1 MLFRVRGGRCQVHIH
16 VALIHER
23 RSRID
28 ERRVRREGVGAIV
41 LPELHRLIVIDLVQ
55 GFKPE
60 VTHREGLLHDRRVDG
75 SVLDSVQRIGIHV
88 PRHHLAAGVA
98 GALDGVGHHLAR
110 NRIQADKGIDLLCAG
125 QSQQLLGAVEC
136 SAGVTLDVDH
146 VDDADA
152 GPGGK
157 DVLETLQTSRRRDTP
172 VLTTKGVQK
181 IRQDALREI
190 FSSLKKT
197 PMGSHETPH
206 TGAGVERL
214 SETKKWIFGD
224 MPTNI
229 DLTST
234 MTNAFK
240 RDGIENFNLIEDD
253 LEVYDTENLSTCAT
267 VLMLDISHSMILYG
281 EDRITPAKQVGLALS
296 ELIMTKFPRDYI
308 ALVVFGDDAK
318 LMSINELPF
327 LNVGPYHT
335 NTRAGL
341 QLARNLLRRCGNVNK
356 QIFMITDG
364 KPSAMFD
371 DAGRLYKNSFGLDPR
386 IVNKT
391 LDEAVA
397 CRREKITIS
406 TFMVARD
413 PYLINFVEELTKA
426 NHGRAYYSSINN
438 LGQFIFVDYIRNR
451 RKRFSS

>member
-1 MLFRVRGGRCQVHIH
+1 MRFLYTKWTPESKTDEQRLQSLMQLFSHLLVQTSGDVEEAMEWLRQLAEEYGIF
-16 VALIHER
+16 
-23 RSRID
+23 D
-28 ERRVRREGVGAIV
+28 ENLSME
-41 LPELHRLIVIDLVQ
+41 DLVQ
-55 GFKPE
+55 KLKEMGIIEE
-60 VTHREGLLHDRRVDG
+60 V
-75 SVLDSVQRIGIHV
+75 
-88 PRHHLAAGVA
+88 
-98 GALDGVGHHLAR
+98 
-110 NRIQADKGIDLLCAG
+110 NN
-125 QSQQLLGAVEC
+125 
-136 SAGVTLDVDH
+136 
-146 VDDADA
+146 
-152 GPGGK
+152 
-157 DVLETLQTSRRRDTP
+157 TP